1 MSGEKLAVERKVLR
15 SIGEFS
21 MFKFLLV
28 FYLIFFILS
37 TIVLTIIGLIAWFG
51 FSSFGIDINGILT
64 SLGLANLEVLFSF
77 FGGGTVVTIIV
88 LVVGGLVASIFYA
101 AVGTFIVWI
110 INVVLKIIGGIELR
124 FLPRKEAEAK
134 VKEPEV
140 VS

>member
-1 MSGEKLAVERKVLR
+1 MAGEKLAVERKVLR

-37 TIVLTIIGLIAWFG
+37 TIILTIIGLIAWFG
-51 FSSFGIDINGILT
+51 FSSFGFDINGMLT
-64 SLGLANLEVLFSF
+64 SMGLANLDVLFNF
-77 FGGGTVVTIIV
+77 FGWGTVVTIIV
-88 LVVGGLVASIFYA
+88 LIVGGLVASIFYA
-101 AVGTFIVWI
+101 AVGTFMVWI

-140 VS
+140 VG